1 MLWGLDG
8 RPCYEDRMSDQTP
21 DATGPSAEASDDIP
35 DDIPGETPVQRA
47 LRLKQA
53 RLEARPQPPRGGRFQ
68 REQAAR
74 VATGAAR
81 PGMQK

>member
-1 MLWGLDG
+1 VLWGSDS

-21 DATGPSAEASDDIP
+21 DATGPSAEAS

-74 VATGAAR
+74 VATGASR
-81 PGMQK
+81 PWMQK